1 MDKYFEE
8 FITNAKQE
16 VLARFIKQYELWI
29 IEQLK
34 KGGLI
39 FPPSDY
45 YNIIQGG

>member
-16 VLARFIKQYELWI
+16 VLARFIKQYELWVVG
-29 IEQLK
+29 QLK
-34 KGGLI
+34 KGSLI

-45 YNIIQGG
+45 YNIIHGG